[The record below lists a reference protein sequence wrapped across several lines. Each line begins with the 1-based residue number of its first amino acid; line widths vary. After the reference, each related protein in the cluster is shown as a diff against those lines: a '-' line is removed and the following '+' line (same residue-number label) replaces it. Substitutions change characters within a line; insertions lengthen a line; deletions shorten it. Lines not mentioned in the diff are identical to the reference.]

1 MKINQSYLFGGM
13 ILALVISSLNSVF
26 IIRNR
31 PDSKEKELKELEE
44 RQLID
49 KDAYQAVFLSN
60 NQIYF
65 GHLTINSLN
74 NYLKLLDVYY
84 IKVNERD
91 QKKNQLVRLGDTEPH
106 GPNNEMIINKET
118 VIFWENLKSDSPI
131 VQGIETLIL
140 QNK

>member
-1 MKINQSYLFGGM
+1 MKIRQSYLFGGI
-13 ILALVISSLNSVF
+13 ILALVISSLNSLL

-31 PDSKEKELKELEE
+31 LDNEEKEQLEE

-49 KDAYQAVFLSN
+49 KDSYQAVFLSN

-65 GHLTINSLN
+65 GHLTADFSTD
-74 NYLKLLDVYY
+74 YLKLLDVYY
-84 IKVNERD
+84 IQINERD

-106 GPNNEMIINKET
+106 GPNNEMILNKES
-118 VIFWENLKSDSPI
+118 VIFWENLKSDSQI
-131 VQGIETLIL
+131 VQGIESIKL